1 MENEMIFLLGGHD
14 LEMLTILDILKSQG
28 IAYRDKML
36 QWDNAFL
43 SQYRQELQ
51 AYAHKPSWRVY
62 GIELQE
68 DMAAPDNYI
77 RIDHHNDYAKK
88 ESSLQQVA
96 AILNYP
102 LNRYQQLV
110 AANDR
115 GYIPEMYRAGATDL
129 ETIQIR
135 LADRKAQGITFEEEM
150 QAEKAIDGGMMSF
163 DDGLITVKAYSSHF
177 SPICDRL
184 FPYRQLLIHTDHE
197 CVFYGEGA
205 SKLANIYRTEISNR
219 RCFYGGGEQGY
230 FGTAADAFSPE
241 ELTRIIHHI
250 ISIHN
255 DL

>member
-14 LEMLTILDILKSQG
+14 LEMLTILDILKNRG

-51 AYAHKPSWRVY
+51 TYAYKPSWRVY

-135 LADRKAQGITFEEEM
+135 LADRKTGNN
-150 QAEKAIDGGMMSF
+150 
-163 DDGLITVKAYSSHF
+163 L
-177 SPICDRL
+177 
-184 FPYRQLLIHTDHE
+184 
-197 CVFYGEGA
+197 
-205 SKLANIYRTEISNR
+205 R
-219 RCFYGGGEQGY
+219 RGNAGRKS
-230 FGTAADAFSPE
+230 D
-241 ELTRIIHHI
+241 
-250 ISIHN
+250 
-255 DL
+255 